1 MLRYRLSLL
10 FLLVFALPVNADVPV
25 SKSFFNGVAI
35 GGQDTVAYFTAASRQ
50 SGQAVEGDKRFATQ
64 WLGAIWYFASAADR
78 DKFSANPAAYIPE
91 FNGHCA
97 NALSLGE
104 GLIKT
109 DGQTWQFF
117 GDQLFL
123 FYAPRGLARW
133 QDGDFAD
140 YLATA
145 RQNWLRLSAP

>member
-1 MLRYRLSLL
+1 MLRYSLSLL
-10 FLLVFALPVNADVPV
+10 FLFVIALPVNAQAPV

-35 GGQDTVAYFTAASRQ
+35 GGQDTVAYFSPASRQ
-50 SGQAVEGDKRFATQ
+50 SGQSVEGDKSFASQ
-64 WLGAIWYFASAADR
+64 WLGAIWYFANAADR
-78 DKFSANPAAYIPE
+78 DKFAANPAAYTPE

-109 DGQTWQFF
+109 NGQTWQFF

-123 FYAPRGLARW
+123 FYAPRGLTRW
-133 QDGDFAD
+133 QDGNVEA

>member
-1 MLRYRLSLL
+1 MLRFSLSLL
-10 FLLVFALPVNADVPV
+10 FWFVIALPANAQAPV
-25 SKSFFNGVAI
+25 SKSFFSGVAI
-35 GGQDTVAYFTAASRQ
+35 GGQDTVAYFSAASRQ
-50 SGQAVEGDKRFATQ
+50 SGQAVEGDKRFSTQ
-64 WLGAIWYFASAADR
+64 WLGALWHFASADDR
-78 DKFSANPAAYIPE
+78 DKFAANPEAYVPE

-117 GDQLFL
+117 GEQLFL
-123 FYAPRGLARW
+123 FYAPRGLTRW
-133 QDGDFAD
+133 QNGDFAA

-145 RQNWLRLSAP
+145 RQNWLHLSAP